1 MNSYKQDVNAIKQI
15 QKLTSLFKNNPRMT
29 SELLVNSAFP
39 WSYIAGGNISIF
51 FLINF
56 RGSFTLR
63 NRFFLRVSSQFKYY
77 FFETITLSVS
87 NMINMRKSS
96 LLSGCLMQSLK
107 C

>member
-15 QKLTSLFKNNPRMT
+15 QILTSLFKNNPRMT

-63 NRFFLRVSSQFKYY
+63 NRFFCVCQVSLSIIFLKPLRYRFQ
-77 FFETITLSVS
+77 T
-87 NMINMRKSS
+87 
-96 LLSGCLMQSLK
+96 
-107 C
+107 